1 VESTGTTGGTTAGG
15 TTGGSTGST
24 AQNEG
29 PVTLRLAMNKG
40 DKYEVAMEMDSQVDM
55 SAMTP
60 PPGADAKTLE
70 MIKQG
75 GSMKMSTTEEREVVD
90 VQPGKITVK
99 GTTTTATGD
108 GTGIFQEQAKAM
120 AADEKGKEKVTVNDE
135 RNRRV
140 DDPAA
145 KGDDSLTFEFPEK
158 EIKVGDTWTGKTKF
172 QDKDVEM
179 TFKFEKR
186 ETVEK
191 AGDRRRDRHRRRFG
205 HLRGSRVQDGRTDD
219 ELVRHQDR
227 GADQGHGENRDVD
240 SEWRQGHDDDEH
252 DRQEEVGDVPLRR
265 ASAERKPRD
274 NFSVLNAGVAS

>member
-1 VESTGTTGGTTAGG
+1 MNKNLWITLVAAVLMIGAIGCAKKEESTGTTGGTTAGG

-55 SAMTP
+55 SAVTP

-186 ETVEK
+186 ETV
-191 AGDRRRDRHRRRFG
+191 
-205 HLRGSRVQDGRTDD
+205 DGIDTAVVSATFEGPEFKTVEPMMSWYDIKT
-219 ELVRHQDR
+219 
-227 GADQGHGENRDVD
+227 G
-240 SEWRQGHDDDEH
+240 
-252 DRQEEVGDVPLRR
+252 VPIKGTGKIEM
-265 ASAERKPRD
+265 SIPNGGKVMMTM
-274 NFSVLNAGVAS
+274 NMTVKKK